1 MKQFKYNDKLYYCS
15 FTLAIDLV
23 SGKWKGLILKFLLD
37 ETLRYGE
44 LKKLMPDITQKMLT
58 QTLRALEKDGLI
70 HREVYAVVP
79 PKVEYSLTEVGR
91 GVGPVLKMLHLWG
104 EEIAEVLLVDDDEV
118 LSEV

>member
-1 MKQFKYNDKLYYCS
+1 MKQFKYNDRLYHCS

-37 ETLRYGE
+37 GTLRYGE
-44 LKKLMPDITQKMLT
+44 LKKLMPGITQKMLT

-79 PKVEYSLTEVGR
+79 PKVEYSLTEIGR
-91 GVGPVLKMLHLWG
+91 GVGPVLKMLHIWG
-104 EEIAEVLLVDDDEV
+104 EEIAEVLVVDDDVDMLEA
-118 LSEV
+118 